1 MNELTLLDKKITK
14 AYQENDLKQIEEC
27 SHLLMEEFI
36 DSFVAS
42 NKSFYNEFVAIKEK
56 VEAHLNKGHKVELKK
71 VLGIKELSLLFKS
84 DLNNYC
90 VCFLNNQENI
100 LVLNIYKVISQYKS

>member
-1 MNELTLLDKKITK
+1 MNELNLLDKKITK

-36 DSFVAS
+36 DAFVAS
-42 NKSFYNEFVAIKEK
+42 NKAFYNEFVSIKEK
-56 VEAHLNKGHKVELKK
+56 VESHLNKGHKVELKQ
-71 VLGIKELSLLFKS
+71 VVGIKELSSLFKS

-100 LVLNIYKVISQYKS
+100 LVLNLYKTIFQNKQ